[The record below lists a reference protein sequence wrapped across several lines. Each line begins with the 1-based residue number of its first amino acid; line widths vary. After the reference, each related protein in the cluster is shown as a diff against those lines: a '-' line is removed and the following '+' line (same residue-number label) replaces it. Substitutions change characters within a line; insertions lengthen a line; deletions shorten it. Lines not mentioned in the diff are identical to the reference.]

1 MKLPDFELD
10 AELNALR
17 AAMGA
22 ALRDYVSA
30 PSSNVLTVEEIER
43 LAGEGIE
50 IPLDEVRVLNDGTH
64 VYKGRRVIVY
74 IRDVAEYGSRISMPK
89 YHLAM
94 CDTLN
99 KMIEEGRYKKRY
111 VVATREDGKFSIQRI
126 RGEVKIRSDESLD
139 VCQRC
144 LDELFYKSFSLQ
156 MPSSQRA
163 RIVQNFS
170 LKGFFE
176 EYGKSC
182 VWAVPRFDAVH
193 APTNIYSTQF
203 YRIAKTLKEKRGYR
217 CEEVVCRIELSKPAD
232 RRFLHAHH
240 VDSDKSDNHPTN
252 IRLLCIRCHAEQF
265 QHSHLRD
272 NPDYAIF
279 CAKFPRQAQAKRS
292 SSTKAIRR

>member
-1 MKLPDFELD
+1 MKLPDFEFD
-10 AELNALR
+10 AELNTLR
-17 AAMGA
+17 SAMGA
-22 ALRDYVSA
+22 VLREYFSA
-30 PSSNVLTVEEIER
+30 PSSNVLTLEEIER

-74 IRDVAEYGSRISMPK
+74 IRDVAEYGSRISMPRF
-89 YHLAM
+89 HLAM
-94 CDTLN
+94 CDTLSE
-99 KMIEEGRYKKRY
+99 MIEKGRYKKRY

-126 RGEVKIRSDESLD
+126 RGEVTIKSDEALD

-144 LDELFYKSFSLQ
+144 LDELSYKSFSLR
-156 MPSSQRA
+156 MPSFQRA
-163 RIVQNFS
+163 EIVRSFS
-170 LKGFFE
+170 LKSFFD

-182 VWAVPRFDAVH
+182 VWAIPKFDAVH

-203 YRIAKTLKEKRGYR
+203 YRIAKNLKEKRGYR
-217 CEEVVCRIELSKPAD
+217 CEEADCRIELSRPAD

-240 VDSDKSDNHPTN
+240 VDADKSDNHPTN
-252 IRLLCIRCHAEQF
+252 IRLFCIRCHAEQF

-279 CAKFPRQAQAKRS
+279 CAKFPRPSKSKQPSAAK
-292 SSTKAIRR
+292 STRR